1 MYVSYEVREA
11 AMARARVLRA
21 RAMHRI
27 TLHLS
32 RMVVRGF
39 KAVLS
44 AGEPRRALK
53 T

>member
-1 MYVSYEVREA
+1 MYVSYELREA
-11 AMARARVLRA
+11 AMARARILRA
-21 RAMHRI
+21 RTMHRI

-32 RMVVRGF
+32 RMLVHAF

-44 AGEPRRALK
+44 TGEPRRALK